1 MKYLQNVFGKEDHS
15 NSVLG
20 QPLKTKMIVQS
31 YDGELKATSCSEL
44 LSEVVC
50 NGMLEIAS
58 EDAIEGAGD
67 NGHNT
72 LVLTDNL
79 IQKCSRVTPEIRR
92 LKRKRKYDKFVKDD
106 PASTNSQEVAGTE
119 HEPDLT
125 QHCSSQKPDEYDL
138 FAQHIAEQLRKLPT
152 QRFIV
157 LQDKIQRLVT
167 SERIEH
173 LSEVSEKCSS
183 NVSSAS
189 PPQDERTEEIHHVWF
204 NGHLYT
210 KQKSR
215 ID

>member
-1 MKYLQNVFGKEDHS
+1 METDEVYEPKS
-15 NSVLG
+15 APT

-106 PASTNSQEVAGTE
+106 PASTNSQEGGR
-119 HEPDLT
+119 
-125 QHCSSQKPDEYDL
+125 Y
-138 FAQHIAEQLRKLPT
+138 
-152 QRFIV
+152 
-157 LQDKIQRLVT
+157 
-167 SERIEH
+167 
-173 LSEVSEKCSS
+173 
-183 NVSSAS
+183 
-189 PPQDERTEEIHHVWF
+189 
-204 NGHLYT
+204 
-210 KQKSR
+210 
-215 ID
+215 

>member
-1 MKYLQNVFGKEDHS
+1 MEGCRKFSSFDQLKTWISNKEKTDNIKLRIGDSRTIACVRKRGIIRFINEQLKYYEITYRCIHS
-15 NSVLG
+15 GHRISKSSG
-20 QPLKTKMIVQS
+20 QRPGQSTFRIGCPFFMRLSASSDGQHLVVQKFLDQHNHEHTKPLKTKMIVQS

-106 PASTNSQEVAGTE
+106 PASTNSQEGGR
-119 HEPDLT
+119 
-125 QHCSSQKPDEYDL
+125 Y
-138 FAQHIAEQLRKLPT
+138 
-152 QRFIV
+152 
-157 LQDKIQRLVT
+157 
-167 SERIEH
+167 
-173 LSEVSEKCSS
+173 
-183 NVSSAS
+183 
-189 PPQDERTEEIHHVWF
+189 
-204 NGHLYT
+204 
-210 KQKSR
+210 
-215 ID
+215 